1 MIIITYLH
9 LRAHSNGNSWTDE
22 QGRIPVFERARK
34 THLQESGDHRE
45 SAFIF
50 QRLSIT
56 VQRFNAVAVQG
67 TFATHTH
74 PEDDV

>member
-1 MIIITYLH
+1 MIRKSREIISEL
-9 LRAHSNGNSWTDE
+9 
-22 QGRIPVFERARK
+22 GRRIS
-34 THLQESGDHRE
+34 QESGDHRE

-67 TFATHTH
+67 TFTIHTP
-74 PEDDV
+74 PEDDVPAICFYIFQPSF